1 MFFDNPI
8 ENRNRYKPKT
18 VRSSSNLKQ
27 AILYGIIGV
36 LCLLRIRQL
45 WLFAIIFFACM
56 GVSIWLYIRH
66 KRKEE
71 KLDDIING
79 FAEEDDD
86 TDRSELLQRADMT
99 KMSSKD
105 RKQRKQEYGQFLEN
119 LEHELGDFDEDDE
132 YDEDEVDE

>member
-79 FAEEDDD
+79 FAEEEM
-86 TDRSELLQRADMT
+86 TQTGTNCSRELI
-99 KMSSKD
+99 
-105 RKQRKQEYGQFLEN
+105 
-119 LEHELGDFDEDDE
+119 
-132 YDEDEVDE
+132 

>member
-1 MFFDNPI
+1 MFVENPTTLAV
-8 ENRNRYKPKT
+8 RNHF
-18 VRSSSNLKQ
+18 LC
-27 AILYGIIGV
+27 LYGCFYLAV
-36 LCLLRIRQL
+36 YQTQ
-45 WLFAIIFFACM
+45 
-56 GVSIWLYIRH
+56 
-66 KRKEE
+66 RKEE

-86 TDRSELLQRADMT
+86 TDRNELLQRADMT

-119 LEHELGDFDEDDE
+119 LEHELGDFDEYEE

>member
-1 MFFDNPI
+1 
-8 ENRNRYKPKT
+8 
-18 VRSSSNLKQ
+18 
-27 AILYGIIGV
+27 
-36 LCLLRIRQL
+36 
-45 WLFAIIFFACM
+45 M

-86 TDRSELLQRADMT
+86 TDRNELLQRADMT

-119 LEHELGDFDEDDE
+119 LEHELGDFDEYEE

>member
-1 MFFDNPI
+1 MI
-8 ENRNRYKPKT
+8 ILSKT
-18 VRSSSNLKQ
+18 EIGISQKAVRSSSNLKQ

-86 TDRSELLQRADMT
+86 TDRNELLQRADMT

-119 LEHELGDFDEDDE
+119 LEHELGDFDEYEE